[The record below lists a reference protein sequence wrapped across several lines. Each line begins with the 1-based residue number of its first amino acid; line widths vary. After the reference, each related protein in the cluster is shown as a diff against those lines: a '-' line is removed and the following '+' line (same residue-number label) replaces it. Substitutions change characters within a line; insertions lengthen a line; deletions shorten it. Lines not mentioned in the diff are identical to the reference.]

1 MAKNEIIEK
10 LKEIFVK
17 VNNINCDNADEAT
30 KLRDDL
36 GINSVALIYLV
47 VGIEE
52 EFDIT
57 MDDVT
62 FDTFQTI
69 LPYPHM
75 PMHFQP
81 L

>member
-69 LPYPHM
+69 GDVVTYIEGRI
-75 PMHFQP
+75 
-81 L
+81 